1 MPEALLTN
9 LFELLALKIERGGH
23 DIVRDWK
30 LLKTEIK
37 PERQTYILWA
47 FQVIL
52 LHFFFCSNLVKYS
65 PERKLASHTICPSCV
80 KYLQKARSLR
90 DVKLQRCGCPSPSCT
105 HVPGYYHSSLAPAVP
120 ISCFLLF
127 SQITAI
133 LSIPAS
139 RHPRTLSAFPIHMDF
154 LSSFLEGVWIFFVSF

>member
-1 MPEALLTN
+1 MLPSSGQNVPETLLTN
-9 LFELLALKIERGGH
+9 LFELLPLKVERGGH

-30 LLKTEIK
+30 LRKTEIK

-65 PERKLASHTICPSCV
+65 PKRKLASHTLCPSCV

-90 DVKLQRCGCPSPSCT
+90 DVKLQLIFPLQMSLPFLYTCSWILSFILGPSC
-105 HVPGYYHSSLAPAVP
+105 SN
-120 ISCFLLF
+120 
-127 SQITAI
+127 
-133 LSIPAS
+133 
-139 RHPRTLSAFPIHMDF
+139 F
-154 LSSFLEGVWIFFVSF
+154 LSSAVLTGNCHT